1 MEVLR
6 SFVVRI
12 YRQEASDVAGVIES
26 VETGTVAP
34 FRTSSELWSALRS
47 TFSRVPG
54 SSTNHQ
60 EENEP

>member
-1 MEVLR
+1 MDVLR

-26 VETGTVAP
+26 VETGNVAP
-34 FRTSSELWSALRS
+34 FRTSSELWSALQS
-47 TFSRVPG
+47 TPSGVPG